1 MPYERLVMAT
11 RAEGSGGI
19 PTLIQ
24 AMMWCANFTYQP
36 EYFVYSHLIGPAL
49 EEFVARVILNP
60 RQVEGETDR
69 THAYQGKGSYP
80 DVAIQ
85 DAAYKVMAGLC
96 AHCFELQT
104 SYAFIDFP
112 RRISGSVNVVRYP
125 DPAHPG
131 TNRSQRQSELV
142 RSLDIVC

>member
-1 MPYERLVMAT
+1 
-11 RAEGSGGI
+11 
-19 PTLIQ
+19 
-24 AMMWCANFTYQP
+24 
-36 EYFVYSHLIGPAL
+36 
-49 EEFVARVILNP
+49 VARVILLP

-80 DVAIQ
+80 DAAIQ
-85 DAAYKVMAGLC
+85 DAAYKATVGLH

-112 RRISGSVNVVRYP
+112 QRISESINVVRYP

-131 TNRSQRQSELV
+131 TNRSQR
-142 RSLDIVC
+142 